1 MSLFFGN
8 IRSCL
13 TKDDSGDV
21 CSARNTQVE
30 QGLLGL
36 FLGEAMSVHD
46 RRDGIGDFCVAD
58 YLAEF
63 DEVHLVR
70 YYTPVLDVR
79 WSFVCSHF
87 GPYFSGF

>member
-1 MSLFFGN
+1 
-8 IRSCL
+8 
-13 TKDDSGDV
+13 
-21 CSARNTQVE
+21 
-30 QGLLGL
+30 
-36 FLGEAMSVHD
+36 MSVHD

-70 YYTPVLDVR
+70 HYTPVLDVR